1 LLCVY
6 PFWRNL
12 KKILAAAGSFGEG
25 DLSTRVQIKQHSAL
39 MPVAGAFNRMADR
52 IQQLINSHRELT
64 RAVSH
69 ELRTPLARIRFSL
82 EIQDGAG
89 SIEERRRHKEGMQKD
104 VDELETMI
112 AELLT
117 YARFDSRL
125 PGLHQE
131 PLPLMPWLRE
141 ICAYLAVEL
150 ESVRFN
156 LRAVE
161 VSDTFTAYLDP
172 RHMGRAVSNLLCN
185 AARYAHAQVDL
196 SVECADNRIS
206 LHVDDD
212 GPGIPEAARERV
224 FEPFMRLDE
233 SRNRESGGFGLGLAI
248 VQRIAEWH
256 GGHASVT
263 QSPLGG
269 ARFTLQ
275 WAGLA
280 HLE

>member
-1 LLCVY
+1 MAVKEVVIGLRGLPAQQEKPENPWVSE
-6 PFWRNL
+6 
-12 KKILAAAGSFGEG
+12 K
-25 DLSTRVQIKQHSAL
+25 V
-39 MPVAGAFNRMADR
+39 VAGDGFGYGIFGLFAFVVEKRVTA
-52 IQQLINSHRELT
+52 
-64 RAVSH
+64 
-69 ELRTPLARIRFSL
+69 
-82 EIQDGAG
+82 
-89 SIEERRRHKEGMQKD
+89 
-104 VDELETMI
+104 
-112 AELLT
+112 
-117 YARFDSRL
+117 DSRL
-125 PGLHQE
+125 PGLHPE

-172 RHMGRAVSNLLCN
+172 RQMGRAVSNLLCN

-196 SVECADNRIS
+196 SIECADNLIL

-212 GPGIPEAARERV
+212 GPGIPETARERV

-248 VQRIAEWH
+248 VQRIVEWH
-256 GGHASVT
+256 GGHASVS

-280 HLE
+280 PPGMIHACRSMGHPG